1 MSSTEKRAKIG
12 SVALLGMTVAAVF
25 GIKNVINNNVAIG
38 LSAAPAFFL
47 ATILYFVPFT
57 LAVAEFVALNKDS
70 ESGVYAWVNTS
81 MGGRWAFLTA
91 FCYWFVNLFFFASV
105 LPNVIIYSSYVVF
118 GENRE
123 VSQLW
128 ITVAEIALFAVATWV
143 STKGAKWIGSVSSFG
158 AMSALGLTVVFVVL
172 SVAALCGGVTPAT
185 PVNAQTLSPDFSSF
199 ATTWAFLG
207 TLAWIIQ
214 GVGGAESVGVF
225 INDLKGGVKSFVRV
239 IVVSGLVIGLLYAV
253 ASLVMNVF
261 VPADQLDLAT
271 GIFVVMGKVFA
282 WVGIPMA
289 VSTRIVGLI
298 LLAAT
303 LGSLMM
309 WTSAPVKV
317 FFSEI
322 PKGIFGGKLVE
333 LNEQGIPWRAAWL
346 QFAIVVPLLII
357 PALGAGNVND
367 LLQIVINMTAATA
380 LLPPLLILLAYFM
393 LRKNF
398 DSAQRSF
405 RMGSRAF
412 GLGIATFLLIV
423 FAFVF
428 IAGTVPLGQP
438 LWLTLV
444 YNVGGVVVFIGAA
457 MIWYERYVRKLRAS
471 DPEAAERELR
481 PTALDMIGVQGK

>member
-1 MSSTEKRAKIG
+1 MSAEKRAKIG
-12 SVALLGMTVAAVF
+12 QIALLGMTVSAVF
-25 GIKNVINNNVAIG
+25 GLKNVINNNVAIG

-47 ATILYFVPFT
+47 ATILYFAPFT
-57 LAVAEFVALNKDS
+57 LVIAEFVALNKDS
-70 ESGVYAWVNTS
+70 EAGVYAWVNTS

-105 LPNVIIYSSYVVF
+105 LPNVIIYASYVFF

-128 ITVAEIALFAVATWV
+128 ITVAEIVIFAIATWV
-143 STKGAKWIGSVSSFG
+143 STKGAKWIGSITSFG
-158 AMSALGLTVVFVVL
+158 AMAALGLTAVFIVL
-172 SVAALCGGVTPAT
+172 SVAALAGGVEPATAVTPA
-185 PVNAQTLSPDFSSF
+185 TLSPDFSTF

-225 INDLKGGVKSFVRV
+225 LNDLKGGVKAFVRV
-239 IVVSGLVIGLLYAV
+239 IVIAGLVIGLLYAA

-261 VPADQLDLAT
+261 VPVGELDLST
-271 GIFVVMGKVFA
+271 GIFVAMGAVA
-282 WVGIPMA
+282 EWIGIPMA

-322 PKGIFGGKLVE
+322 PEGIFGGKITE
-333 LNEQGIPWRAAWL
+333 LNDQGIPARAAWL
-346 QFAIVVPLLII
+346 QFAIVVPILII

-393 LRKNF
+393 LRKRF
-398 DSAQRSF
+398 DKAERMF
-405 RMGSRAF
+405 RMGSRGF
-412 GLGIATFLLIV
+412 GLAVASFLLVI

-428 IAGTVPLGQP
+428 IAGTIPLGQP

-457 MIWYERYVRKLRAS
+457 MLWYERYIKRLRQS

-481 PTALDMIGVQGK
+481 PSAMDMIGA

>member
-1 MSSTEKRAKIG
+1 MSSEQRAKIG
-12 SVALLGMTVAAVF
+12 QVALLGMTVSAVF

-38 LSAAPAFFL
+38 LSAAPAFFI

-57 LAVAEFVALNKDS
+57 LVVAEFTALNKGS
-70 ESGVYAWVNTS
+70 ESGVYQWVKTS

-91 FCYWFVNLFFFASV
+91 FCYWFVNLFYFASI
-105 LPNVIIYSSYVVF
+105 LPNVIIYASYLF
-118 GENRE
+118 IGENKE

-128 ITVAEIALFAVATWV
+128 ITVCEIVIFALATWV

-158 AMSALGLTVVFVVL
+158 AMAALGLTVVFTVL

-185 PVNAQTLSPDFSSF
+185 PVNASTLSPDLSSF

-225 INDLKGGVKSFVRV
+225 LNDLKGGVKAFVRV
-239 IVVSGLVIGLLYAV
+239 IVLSGLVIGLLYAL

-261 VPADQLDLAT
+261 VSADELDLST
-271 GIFVVMGKVFA
+271 GIFVVMGKVGE
-282 WVGIPMA
+282 WIGIPMA
-289 VSTRIVGLI
+289 VSTRFVGLI

-322 PKGIFGGKLVE
+322 PKGVFGGKLIE
-333 LNEQGIPWRAAWL
+333 LNEQGIPWRASWL
-346 QFAIVVPLLII
+346 QFVIVVPILII
-357 PALGAGNVND
+357 PALGSNNVND

-380 LLPPLLILLAYFM
+380 LLPPLLILLAYHV
-393 LRKNF
+393 LRRKY
-398 DSAQRSF
+398 DKVERTF
-405 RMGSRAF
+405 RMGSRTF
-412 GLGIATFLLIV
+412 GLAMATFLLIV

-428 IAGTVPLGQP
+428 IAGTIPLDQP

-444 YNVGGVVVFIGAA
+444 YNVGGVVVFIGLA
-457 MIWYERYVRKLRAS
+457 MLWYERYLRRLAKS
-471 DPEAAERELR
+471 DPQAAAAELR
-481 PTALDMIGVQGK
+481 PTALDMKTAE

>member
-1 MSSTEKRAKIG
+1 MSSEKRASIG
-12 SVALLGMTVAAVF
+12 QVALLGMTVSAVF

-38 LSAAPAFFL
+38 LSAAPAFFI

-57 LAVAEFVALNKDS
+57 LVVAEFVALNKDS
-70 ESGVYAWVNTS
+70 ESGVYQWVKTS

-91 FCYWFVNLFFFASV
+91 FCYWFVNLFFFASI
-105 LPNVIIYSSYVVF
+105 LPNVIIYANYLFF
-118 GENRE
+118 GENKE
-123 VSQLW
+123 ISQLW
-128 ITVAEIALFAVATWV
+128 ITVCEIIIFAIATWV
-143 STKGAKWIGSVSSFG
+143 STKGAKWIGSISSFG
-158 AMSALGLTVVFVVL
+158 AMAALGLTAVFIVL

-185 PVNAQTLSPDFSSF
+185 PVTVETLSPDFSSF

-225 INDLKGGVKSFVRV
+225 LNDLKGGVKAFVRV
-239 IVVSGLVIGLLYAV
+239 IVVSGLVIGLLYAA

-261 VPADQLDLAT
+261 VPAGSLDLST
-271 GIFVVMGKVFA
+271 GIFVVMGKVGE
-282 WVGIPMA
+282 WIGIPMA
-289 VSTRIVGLI
+289 ISTRIVGLI

-322 PKGIFGGKLVE
+322 PKGVFGGKIVE

-346 QFAIVVPLLII
+346 QFAIVVPILII
-357 PALGAGNVND
+357 PAIGSGNVND

-380 LLPPLLILLAYFM
+380 LLPPLLILLAYFV
-393 LRKNF
+393 LRRKF
-398 DSAQRSF
+398 DAVERTF
-405 RMGSRAF
+405 RMGGRGF
-412 GLGIATFLLIV
+412 GLAIATFLLIV

-428 IAGTVPLGQP
+428 IAGTIPLDQP

-444 YNVGGVVVFIGAA
+444 YNVGGVVVFIGLA
-457 MIWYERYVRKLRAS
+457 MLWYERYIRRLKVT
-471 DPEAAERELR
+471 DPETAEAELR
-481 PTALDMIGVQGK
+481 PSALDMMATKQ